1 MIIEQIAVVE
11 KYCALAYLLQWG
23 PGKDSP
29 QALAKIKSAA
39 ATIAGGHDHHGWL
52 FLSAVLLLL
61 CANLVPDF

>member
-52 FLSAVLLLL
+52 LLLI
-61 CANLVPDF
+61 C